1 MLVARNWLLCM
12 FTFYICLF
20 TLCVG
25 WDQGVLEYQA
35 LIWRSENDLEESASL
50 SIMRVQGNL
59 TPGQWQLSVF
69 TGPSRWCTV
78 LVSEARFH
86 RCTGCPQQDSLAP
99 ASK

>member
-1 MLVARNWLLCM
+1 M

-35 LIWRSENDLEESASL
+35 LMWRSENDLEESVSL
-50 SIMRVQGNL
+50 SFMRVQGNL
-59 TPGQWQLSVF
+59 TPGQWQLSVL

-78 LVSEARFH
+78 LVSEARSH
-86 RCTGCPQQDSLAP
+86 RCTGWPPGWVPSTHMLAH
-99 ASK
+99 SCL